1 MYLEYGTSLPFTG
14 GELIYVSTLEINT
27 DVHKLIANS

>member
-14 GELIYVSTLEINT
+14 GELIYVSTLEINI
-27 DVHKLIANS
+27 DVRKLIANS